1 MTSLLTGRP
10 ASRPGR
16 PETRPADDPRHR
28 HPLGL
33 TAALGGAAAAGSVL
47 LVCLAVGV
55 TGWFLSDAG
64 VHGAPRD
71 GLRAGALA
79 WLLAHGSGVHVQGVA
94 ITGIPLLLTMVCGW
108 TMWRVA
114 SRVGDSVSGHGP
126 DADAIAD
133 GARDWTVPLATAAF
147 ASGYAAV
154 VVVTA
159 HLAGTSA
166 TAPSSARAVFWSLV
180 LSLIVAGPAIA
191 IGSGRLP
198 IWAAFVPAGVRAA
211 AAAARAVLVTFLL
224 CSLLT
229 FLAALVLDWSTAA
242 NVLSE
247 LHLSGGETVLFLF
260 LSLLVV
266 PNGIGF
272 SGSYLLGPGFTVG
285 AHTLVTPTAVVLGPL
300 PAFPL
305 FAALPDNGPTPGWT
319 AWLMAVPIAVAAVAT
334 AWAQRRRPTMRW
346 TDALIRGCAGGIT
359 AGVVL
364 GFLLARTGGAV
375 GPGRLAHVGPFASD
389 AMVHA
394 VTSFGLGGLIG
405 AVVMTAWQ
413 RRRAT

>member
-10 ASRPGR
+10 LVRPGSAS
-16 PETRPADDPRHR
+16 ADDPRHR
-28 HPLGL
+28 RPLGL

-71 GLRAGALA
+71 GLRAGALT

-94 ITGIPLLLTMVCGW
+94 VTAVPLLLTIVCGW
-108 TMWRVA
+108 AMWRIA

-133 GARDWTVPLATAAF
+133 GARDWTVALATAAF
-147 ASGYAAV
+147 AAGYAAV
-154 VVVTA
+154 VLVTTG
-159 HLAGTSA
+159 LAGTSA
-166 TAPSSARAVFWSLV
+166 TAPSGTRAVFWTLV
-180 LSLIVAGPAIA
+180 LCLVIATPAIA
-191 IGSGRLP
+191 IGSGRLA
-198 IWAAFVPAGVRAA
+198 IWAAFVPPGVRAA
-211 AAAARAVLVTFLL
+211 AAAARAVLLTFLL
-224 CSLLT
+224 TSLLT
-229 FLAALVLDWSTAA
+229 FVAALVVDWSTAM

-247 LHLSGGETVLFLF
+247 LHLSGGETVLFLG

-266 PNGIGF
+266 PNAAGWA
-272 SGSYLLGPGFTVG
+272 GSYLLGPGFTVG
-285 AHTLVTPTAVVLGPL
+285 THTLVTPTAVVLGPL
-300 PAFPL
+300 PVFPL
-305 FAALPDNGPTPGWT
+305 FAALPDTGPTPGWT
-319 AWLMAVPIAVAAVAT
+319 AWLMAVPILVAAVGT
-334 AWAQRRRPTMRW
+334 AWAQRLRPTTRW
-346 TDALIRGCAGGIT
+346 SDALIRGCAGGIT

-364 GFLLARTGGAV
+364 GFLLGRTGGAI
-375 GPGRLAHVGPFASD
+375 GPGRMAHLGPFAFD
-389 AMVHA
+389 ALVHA
-394 VTSFGLGGLIG
+394 VTAFGLGGLAG